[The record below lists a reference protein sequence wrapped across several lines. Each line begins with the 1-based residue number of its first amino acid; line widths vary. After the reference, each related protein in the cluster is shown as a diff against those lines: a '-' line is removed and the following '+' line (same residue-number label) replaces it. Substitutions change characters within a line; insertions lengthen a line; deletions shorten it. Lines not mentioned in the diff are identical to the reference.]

1 MIDIDIAKEFESDI
15 EEIVESQ
22 VQENREA
29 IFFIYEDL
37 TTSQIYQGK
46 ARHISLSK
54 SQESRIVSQGDII
67 GSVHTHPT
75 GFDPSTI
82 DIMTGIATTQ
92 KYMCVATPVYK
103 RDIEEDFVLTVMDL
117 SELGFTERFRMM
129 KAMRRSSVGI
139 TDIGRKLRKEINLQ
153 RFDVKGYRT
162 HEVEVDG
169 VEFPVYERPSVFNAK
184 VGDTTDIE
192 STEGFDQY
200 IG

>member
-15 EEIVESQ
+15 EKIVESQ

-37 TTSQIYQGK
+37 TTSDIYKGK
-46 ARHISLSK
+46 ARRISLTK
-54 SQESRIVSQGDII
+54 SQESRIVSQGEII

-82 DIMTGIATTQ
+82 DIMTGIETTQ
-92 KYMCVATPVYK
+92 EYMAVATPVYK
-103 RDIEEDFVLTVMDL
+103 KDIGEDFVLTVMDL
-117 SELGFTERFRMM
+117 SNLSFTERFRMM
-129 KAMRRSSVGI
+129 KAMRRSSVGV
-139 TDIGRKLRKEINLQ
+139 TDIGRKLRKEINIQ
-153 RFDVKGYRT
+153 RFNVQGYRT
-162 HEVEVDG
+162 HKVEVDG
-169 VEFPVYERPSVFNAK
+169 VEFPIYERPSVFNAK

-200 IG
+200 I

>member
-15 EEIVESQ
+15 EKIVESQ

-37 TTSQIYQGK
+37 TTSDIYKGK
-46 ARHISLSK
+46 ARRISLTK
-54 SQESRIVSQGDII
+54 SQESRIVSQGEII

-82 DIMTGIATTQ
+82 DIMTGIETTQ
-92 KYMCVATPVYK
+92 EYMAVATPVYK
-103 RDIEEDFVLTVMDL
+103 KDIEEDFVLTVMDL
-117 SELGFTERFRMM
+117 SNLSFTQRFRMM
-129 KAMRRSSVGI
+129 KAMRRSSVGV
-139 TDIGRKLRKEINLQ
+139 TDIGRKLRKEINIQ
-153 RFDVKGYRT
+153 RFDVQGYRT
-162 HEVEVDG
+162 HKVEVDG
-169 VEFPVYERPSVFNAK
+169 VEFPIYERPSVFNAK

-200 IG
+200 I